1 MGPLL
6 DPGANPRI
14 WLDSLLPIRMTGKLF
29 TGNMTVVRQRANRP
43 GWRIAREKLT
53 IGSERFIE
61 SDGYNIA

>member
-1 MGPLL
+1 M
-6 DPGANPRI
+6 A
-14 WLDSLLPIRMTGKLF
+14 GKLF

-61 SDGYNIA
+61 SDGYDIA